1 MLGNPDII
9 QTQKKFYQNKVH
21 FTKFKDLTEERMEEL
36 NKEVDRLKEVKEKER
51 LEFNKYNRI
60 LKALIYTNN
69 LTFDEKAYILI
80 KVMDPELTIYNYY
93 HEANIIP
100 RSEIDEEDND
110 FVKRNLAEERNKQL
124 DAYKAKVREK
134 IGFFQN
140 ELFSI
145 ESVYYKKFLVNNLV
159 FGNKLDESKKLF
171 DVFKGIEDIEIAEE
185 RLNEVIALAD
195 DYTAKYPDVNF
206 KDFVYHVLYRGD
218 ILGIKGIKET
228 IIFCINVLDKD
239 LRLYQIYEVENKWE
253 DIEKKCKNE
262 VGIKNRNF
270 IYLECNYVK
279 TYLPEVVE
287 KYTF

>member
-21 FTKFKDLTEERMEEL
+21 FTKFKDLTPERMEEL
-36 NKEVDRLKEVKEKER
+36 SSEIGRLKELINKER
-51 LEFNKYNRI
+51 IPSYKYNR
-60 LKALIYTNN
+60 LLNALIYNN
-69 LTFDEKAYILI
+69 SFTFDEKAYILI
-80 KVMDPELTIYNYY
+80 KVMDPELAIYNYY

-100 RSEIDEEDND
+100 RSEIEEEDNE

-124 DAYKAKVREK
+124 DTYKAKVRDK

-145 ESVYYKKFLVNNLV
+145 ESVYFKKFMVNNLV
-159 FGNKLDESKKLF
+159 FGQKLDESKKLF
-171 DVFKGIEDIEIAEE
+171 DLFKGIEDITMDEA
-185 RLNEVIALAD
+185 RLNEVVALAD
-195 DYTAKYPDVNF
+195 DYKAKYPDVNF
-206 KDFVYHVLYRGD
+206 KDFVYHVLYQGN

-228 IIFCINVLDKD
+228 IVFCINVLDKD
-239 LRLYQIYEVENKWE
+239 LRLYQIYEEENKWE